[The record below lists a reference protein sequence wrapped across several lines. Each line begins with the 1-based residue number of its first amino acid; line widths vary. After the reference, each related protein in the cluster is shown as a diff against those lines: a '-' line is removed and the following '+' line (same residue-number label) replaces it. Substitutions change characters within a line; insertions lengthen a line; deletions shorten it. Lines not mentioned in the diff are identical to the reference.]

1 MAWFFPQSRC
11 FKSEMEFRIK
21 VLHLFDCKSFRQDH
35 HNGISKF
42 SFSLNLVSLNLSFG
56 KLYIIVKI
64 IFILNFFNIYTAL
77 HGGYVCLL

>member
-21 VLHLFDCKSFRQDH
+21 VLYLFDCKSFRQDH
-35 HNGISKF
+35 GISKF
-42 SFSLNLVSLNLSFG
+42 SFSFNLVSLNLYFG
-56 KLYIIVKI
+56 KLYIIIKI
-64 IFILNFFNIYTAL
+64 IFILKFFNIYTAL